1 MAAVG
6 AGWLIRVVQENNMVE
21 LRRREGQEQGD
32 GDEWL

>member
-6 AGWLIRVVQENNMVE
+6 AGWLIRVVQENNMVG
-21 LRRREGQEQGD
+21 LRRHEGQGQGS